1 MNKVNK
7 RIKIIFAAAFALL
20 ILSSLAGIF
29 LGAAGL
35 SPAELL
41 ADITEQGLS
50 KGERILLYVRLPR
63 VLGTIL
69 AGAALAVSG
78 AVIQAVLGNPIAAPN
93 IIGVNA
99 GAGFFTVL
107 CLALFPNYPAYL
119 PAAAF
124 LGALAAVMLVYAIA
138 KKTGASKMTL
148 VLSGVAVSS
157 LMNAASDTVIT
168 LFPTV
173 LMGFSAFKSGSVSGL
188 NISRLFPAWIYIL
201 AGISVVLLLSHD
213 LDILSLGDK
222 TAQSLGLNVP
232 LIRRV
237 FLAAAALLAGA
248 AVSFS
253 GLIGFVGLIVPH
265 VVRRLSGTS
274 ENRVVIPLCAIL
286 GGAFVNICD
295 IVSRTVFTPYELP
308 LGICISYI
316 GAPFFIYLLI
326 RKKGGKHVD

>member
-1 MNKVNK
+1 MKK
-7 RIKIIFAAAFALL
+7 RIKIIFAVGIVLL
-20 ILSSLAGIF
+20 LLSSLAGVF
-29 LGAAGL
+29 LGAVGL
-35 SPAELL
+35 SPAQIL
-41 ADITEQGLS
+41 ADISQSGLS
-50 KGERILLYVRLPR
+50 KSERILLYVRLPR

-78 AVIQAVLGNPIAAPN
+78 AIIQAVLGNPIAAPN

-107 CLALFPNYPAYL
+107 CLAAFPNFLNIL

-124 LGALAAVMLVYAIA
+124 FGAFAAVMLVYGIA

-168 LFPTV
+168 LFPDV
-173 LMGFSAFKSGSVSGL
+173 LTGFSSFRAGSVSGL
-188 NISRLFPAWIYIL
+188 SLAKISPAWIYIL
-201 AGISVVLLLSHD
+201 VGIIAAFLLSHD

-222 TAQSLGLNVP
+222 TAQSLGLNVS
-232 LIRRV
+232 LTRFI

-253 GLIGFVGLIVPH
+253 GLIGFVGLVVPH
-265 VVRRLSGTS
+265 IVRRLSGTS
-274 ENRVVIPLCAIL
+274 ENRIIIPLCAIF
-286 GGAFVNICD
+286 GGTFVNVCD
-295 IVSRTVFTPYELP
+295 IASRTIFAPYELP

-326 RKKGGKHVD
+326 RKKGGKHGD

>member
-1 MNKVNK
+1 MNR
-7 RIKIIFAAAFALL
+7 RIKIIFAAGIFLL

-29 LGAAGL
+29 LGAVGI
-35 SPAELL
+35 SPAQIL
-41 ADITEQGLS
+41 ADISQSGLS
-50 KGERILLYVRLPR
+50 KSERILLYVRLPR

-78 AVIQAVLGNPIAAPN
+78 AIIQAVLGNPIAAPN

-99 GAGFFTVL
+99 GAGFFTVF
-107 CLALFPNYPAYL
+107 CLAVFPNSLSYL

-124 LGALAAVMLVYAIA
+124 LGALAAVMLVYTIA

-168 LFPTV
+168 LFPDALT
-173 LMGFSAFKSGSVSGL
+173 GFSSFRAGSVSGL
-188 NISRLFPAWIYIL
+188 SLSEISPAWIYIL
-201 AGISVVLLLSHD
+201 VGICGAFLLSHD

-222 TAQSLGLNVP
+222 TAQSLGLNVS
-232 LIRRV
+232 LVRFI
-237 FLAAAALLAGA
+237 FLAISALLAGA

-265 VVRRLSGTS
+265 IVRRLSGTS
-274 ENRVVIPLCAIL
+274 ENRIIIPLCAIF
-286 GGAFVNICD
+286 GGAFVNVCD
-295 IVSRTVFTPYELP
+295 IASRTIFSPYELP

-326 RKKGGKHVD
+326 RKKGGKHGD

>member
-1 MNKVNK
+1 MKR
-7 RIKIIFAAAFALL
+7 RIKIIFAIGIALL

-29 LGAAGL
+29 LGALGIPPSQIIAD
-35 SPAELL
+35 L
-41 ADITEQGLS
+41 AQSGLS
-50 KGERILLYVRLPR
+50 KSERILLYVRLPR

-69 AGAALAVSG
+69 AGAALSVSG
-78 AVIQAVLGNPIAAPN
+78 AIIQAVLGNPIAAPN
-93 IIGVNA
+93 IIGVNS

-107 CLALFPNYPAYL
+107 CIAVFPDYYSYL

-168 LFPTV
+168 LFPEV
-173 LMGFSAFKSGSVSGL
+173 LTGFSSFRSGSVSGL
-188 NISRLFPAWIYIL
+188 ALSKISPAWIYIL
-201 AGISVVLLLSHD
+201 VGICAALLLSHD

-222 TAQSLGLNVP
+222 TAQSLGLNVAFMRF
-232 LIRRV
+232 I

-265 VVRRLSGTS
+265 IVRRLSGTS
-274 ENRVVIPLCAIL
+274 ENRIIIPLCAIF

-295 IVSRTVFTPYELP
+295 IASRCIFAPYELP

-316 GAPFFIYLLI
+316 GAPFFIYLLT
-326 RKKGGKHVD
+326 RKRGGRHGD

>member
-1 MNKVNK
+1 MKK
-7 RIKIIFAAAFALL
+7 KIKIIFAFGTVLL
-20 ILSSLAGIF
+20 IVSSFAGIF
-29 LGAAGL
+29 FGAVGL
-35 SPAELL
+35 SPSQILV
-41 ADITEQGLS
+41 DITQSGLS

-78 AVIQAVLGNPIAAPN
+78 AITQAVLGNPIAAPN

-107 CLALFPNYPAYL
+107 CLAVFPSYPSYL

-124 LGALAAVMLVYAIA
+124 MGALAAVMLVYTVA

-157 LMNAASDTVIT
+157 LMNAASDTLIT
-168 LFPTV
+168 LFPDILT
-173 LMGFSAFKSGSVSGL
+173 GFSSFRSGSVSGL
-188 NISRLFPAWIYIL
+188 NLSKISPAWIYICV
-201 AGISVVLLLSHD
+201 GILTVFLLSHD

-222 TAQSLGLNVP
+222 TAQSLGLNVSF
-232 LIRRV
+232 IRFV
-237 FLAAAALLAGA
+237 FLADAALLAGA

-265 VVRRLSGTS
+265 IVRRLSGSS
-274 ENRVVIPLCAIL
+274 ENRTVIPLCTIF

-295 IVSRTVFTPYELP
+295 IISRTVFAPYELP

-316 GAPFFIYLLI
+316 GAPFFIYLLV
-326 RKKGGKHVD
+326 RKKGGKHGD

>member
-1 MNKVNK
+1 MKR
-7 RIKIIFAAAFALL
+7 RIKIIFAAGIFLL
-20 ILSSLAGIF
+20 LLSSLAGIF
-29 LGAAGL
+29 LGAVGL
-35 SPAELL
+35 SPVQIL
-41 ADITEQGLS
+41 ADIAQSGLS
-50 KGERILLYVRLPR
+50 KSERILLYVRLPR

-78 AVIQAVLGNPIAAPN
+78 AIIQAVLGNPIAAPN

-107 CLALFPNYPAYL
+107 CLAAFPNFLNIL

-124 LGALAAVMLVYAIA
+124 LGAFAAVMLVYGIA

-168 LFPTV
+168 LFPDV
-173 LMGFSAFKSGSVSGL
+173 LTGFSSFRAGSVSGL
-188 NISRLFPAWIYIL
+188 SLAKISPAWIYI
-201 AGISVVLLLSHD
+201 AVGIIAAFLLSHD

-222 TAQSLGLNVP
+222 TAQSLGLNVS
-232 LIRRV
+232 LMRFV
-237 FLAAAALLAGA
+237 FLAIAALLAGA

-253 GLIGFVGLIVPH
+253 GLIGFVGLVVPH
-265 VVRRLSGTS
+265 IVRRLSGTS
-274 ENRVVIPLCAIL
+274 ENRVIIPLCAIF
-286 GGAFVNICD
+286 GGAFVNVCD
-295 IVSRTVFTPYELP
+295 IASRTIFAPYELP

-326 RKKGGKHVD
+326 RKKGGKHGD

>member
-1 MNKVNK
+1 MKK
-7 RIKIIFAAAFALL
+7 RIKIIFAAGIVLL
-20 ILSSLAGIF
+20 LLSSLAGIF
-29 LGAAGL
+29 LGAVGL
-35 SPAELL
+35 SPVQIL
-41 ADITEQGLS
+41 ADIFQSGLS

-78 AVIQAVLGNPIAAPN
+78 AIIQAVLGNPIAAPN

-107 CLALFPNYPAYL
+107 CLAAFPNFLNIL

-124 LGALAAVMLVYAIA
+124 FGAFAAVMLVYGIA

-168 LFPTV
+168 LFPDV
-173 LMGFSAFKSGSVSGL
+173 LTGFSSFRAGSVSGL
-188 NISRLFPAWIYIL
+188 SLAKISPAWIYIL
-201 AGISVVLLLSHD
+201 VGIIAAFLLSHD
-213 LDILSLGDK
+213 LDVLSLGDK
-222 TAQSLGLNVP
+222 TAQSLGLNVS
-232 LIRRV
+232 LTRFI

-253 GLIGFVGLIVPH
+253 GLIGFVGLVVPH
-265 VVRRLSGTS
+265 IVRRLSGTS
-274 ENRVVIPLCAIL
+274 ENRIIIPLCAIF
-286 GGAFVNICD
+286 GGTFVNVCD
-295 IVSRTVFTPYELP
+295 IASRTIFAPYELL

-326 RKKGGKHVD
+326 RKKGGKHGD

>member
-1 MNKVNK
+1 MMNR
-7 RIKIIFAAAFALL
+7 RIKIIFAAGIFLL
-20 ILSSLAGIF
+20 IISSLAGIF
-29 LGAAGL
+29 LGAVGI
-35 SPAELL
+35 SPMQIL
-41 ADITEQGLS
+41 ADISQSGFS
-50 KGERILLYVRLPR
+50 KSERILLYVRLPR

-78 AVIQAVLGNPIAAPN
+78 AIIQAVLGNPIAAPN

-107 CLALFPNYPAYL
+107 CLAAFPNSLSYL

-124 LGALAAVMLVYAIA
+124 LGAFAAVMLVYTIA

-168 LFPTV
+168 LFPDALT
-173 LMGFSAFKSGSVSGL
+173 GFSSFRTGSVSGL
-188 NISRLFPAWIYIL
+188 SLSEIFPAWIYIL
-201 AGISVVLLLSHD
+201 VGICGAFLLSHD

-222 TAQSLGLNVP
+222 TAQSLGLNVS
-232 LIRRV
+232 LVRFV
-237 FLAAAALLAGA
+237 FLAIAALLAGA

-265 VVRRLSGTS
+265 IVRRLSGTS
-274 ENRVVIPLCAIL
+274 ENRIIIPLCAIF
-286 GGAFVNICD
+286 GGAFVNVCD
-295 IVSRTVFTPYELP
+295 IASRTIFAPYELP

-326 RKKGGKHVD
+326 RKKGGKHGD

>member
-1 MNKVNK
+1 MNR
-7 RIKIIFAAAFALL
+7 RIKIIFAAGVFLL

-29 LGAAGL
+29 LGAVGI
-35 SPAELL
+35 SPAQIL
-41 ADITEQGLS
+41 ADISQSGLS

-78 AVIQAVLGNPIAAPN
+78 AIIQAVLGNPIAAPN

-107 CLALFPNYPAYL
+107 CLAVFPNSLSYL

-124 LGALAAVMLVYAIA
+124 LGALAAVMLVYTIA

-168 LFPTV
+168 LFPDALT
-173 LMGFSAFKSGSVSGL
+173 GFSSFRAGSVSGL
-188 NISRLFPAWIYIL
+188 SLSEISPAWIYIL
-201 AGISVVLLLSHD
+201 VGICGAFLLSHD

-222 TAQSLGLNVP
+222 TAQSLGLNVS
-232 LIRRV
+232 LVRFI
-237 FLAAAALLAGA
+237 FLATAALLAGA

-265 VVRRLSGTS
+265 IVRRLSGTS
-274 ENRVVIPLCAIL
+274 ENRIIIPLCAIF
-286 GGAFVNICD
+286 GGAFVNVCD
-295 IVSRTVFTPYELP
+295 IVSRCVFAPYELP

-326 RKKGGKHVD
+326 RKKGGKHGD

>member
-1 MNKVNK
+1 MNR
-7 RIKIIFAAAFALL
+7 RIKIIFAAGIFLL

-29 LGAAGL
+29 LGAVGI
-35 SPAELL
+35 SPAQIL
-41 ADITEQGLS
+41 ADISQSGFS
-50 KGERILLYVRLPR
+50 KSERILLYVRLPR

-78 AVIQAVLGNPIAAPN
+78 AIIQAVLGNPIAAPN

-107 CLALFPNYPAYL
+107 CLAVFPNSLSYL

-124 LGALAAVMLVYAIA
+124 LGALAAVMLVYTIA

-148 VLSGVAVSS
+148 VLSSVAVSS

-168 LFPTV
+168 LFPDALT
-173 LMGFSAFKSGSVSGL
+173 GFSSFRAGSVSGL
-188 NISRLFPAWIYIL
+188 SLSEISPAWIYIL
-201 AGISVVLLLSHD
+201 VGIIAAFLLSHD

-222 TAQSLGLNVP
+222 TAQSLGLNVSFVRF
-232 LIRRV
+232 I
-237 FLAAAALLAGA
+237 FLAIAALLAGA

-265 VVRRLSGTS
+265 IVRRLSGTS
-274 ENRVVIPLCAIL
+274 ENRIIIPLCAIF
-286 GGAFVNICD
+286 GGAFVNVCD
-295 IVSRTVFTPYELP
+295 IVSRCVFAPYELP

-326 RKKGGKHVD
+326 RKKGGKHGD